1 MHGLSHRPYRPG
13 CPDIWSSMNLD
24 GSVMVFWLRLT
35 FKSIDLS
42 ETDCLPYS
50 GWAAS
55 NHLRAWIE
63 KMASP
68 PMSRSERELVLLD
81 WSWHGAW
88 VFSSFFRLRLGVETS
103 DVPPTSWAYWPFGLE
118 LNPWFSWFS
127 GLWAQTRTTP
137 SALQDLQLDDSP
149 QVLWLVSLCNC
160 VSRLLGIGLF
170 PVYRGVCLSLH
181 ILFVLFLWR
190 TLTNTVKLSSF
201 DSEI

>member
-1 MHGLSHRPYRPG
+1 
-13 CPDIWSSMNLD
+13 
-24 GSVMVFWLRLT
+24 MVFWLRLT

-68 PMSRSERELVLLD
+68 PMSRSEREFVLLD

-88 VFSSFFRLRLGVETS
+88 VFSSFFSLSLGVETS